1 MSLFE
6 EIGIDTD
13 AICRHVEGPQIQ
25 EAISLFFT
33 MKKNTGSIAEL
44 VKDIIDAEVAQWQH
58 YRVEDMAD
66 EPPDIRVHTQTMRL
80 LGDTFGLCS
89 DSAEQILLELLT
101 AVSNMAARLDVA
113 EKQLNTRGLN

>member
-1 MSLFE
+1 MDLFE
-6 EIGIDTD
+6 KLGIDPD
-13 AICRHVEGPQIQ
+13 AICRHIEGAKLQ

-33 MKKNTGSIAEL
+33 MKENTSSIAGL
-44 VKDIIDAEVAQWQH
+44 VKDIIDSEVAQWQH

-66 EPPDIRVHTQTMRL
+66 EPLDIRVHTQTMRL

-89 DSAEQILLELLT
+89 DTAENIMLGLL
-101 AVSNMAARLDVA
+101 ADMSSMAARLDVA